1 VRDVNSVE
9 QQFSSFQS
17 LYYEIFTLTRF
28 VDITDNPGFSQI
40 LCVTK
45 IMVMR
50 GMKTGITKCCLSH
63 PVCQYTVSAP
73 QSPAM
78 GFFEARSFS
87 LKHMIDCII
96 GHDMYLLVHM
106 RTRVENEKVEDP

>member
-1 VRDVNSVE
+1 VRDLNSVE
-9 QQFSSFQS
+9 QQFSFQS

-28 VDITDNPGFSQI
+28 VDITDKPDFSQI

-50 GMKTGITKCCLSH
+50 VMKTGITKCCLSH
-63 PVCQYTVSAP
+63 HVCQYAVSAP

-78 GFFEARSFS
+78 GFFEARSF
-87 LKHMIDCII
+87 HWNI
-96 GHDMYLLVHM
+96 
-106 RTRVENEKVEDP
+106 